1 MLRSKLIKVT
11 FDLAEQKR
19 EGDITR
25 YLFDEPRSGKIYNV
39 IRKSFKMASMLY
51 PPKWAY
57 LGWKALEV
65 PEKVAIRFLI
75 ANNGSG

>member
-57 LGWKALEV
+57 LG
-65 PEKVAIRFLI
+65 
-75 ANNGSG
+75 